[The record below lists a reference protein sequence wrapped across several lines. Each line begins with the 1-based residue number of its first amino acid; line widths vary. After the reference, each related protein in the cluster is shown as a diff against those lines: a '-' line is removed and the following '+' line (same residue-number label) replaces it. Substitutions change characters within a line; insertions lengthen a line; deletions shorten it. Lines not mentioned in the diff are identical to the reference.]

1 MSPVKN
7 LNKALEELMADTLI
21 GSVPADLVKD
31 GSDQAFMVDVIEAS
45 KTQPVIVDFWAPWCG
60 PCKTLA
66 PALEKA
72 VLAAK
77 GKVKLVKINID
88 ENPGVAGQL
97 GVKSIPAVFAFDR
110 GRPVDGFM
118 GAVPE
123 SQIRMFIDRLAGLAG
138 PDAAEEDLA
147 AALKEAGEALA
158 QGDVGGAAQTYAA
171 VLQADPE
178 NVKAIAGL
186 ARCYIAVG
194 EIEQARDSLSMVPED
209 KAKDAEVQSVR
220 AALELAS
227 AAPAGGA
234 DTAAFDAALKTNPND
249 HAARYDLAGALA
261 ARGDLEGAVNELLTI
276 VEKDRDWNEG
286 AARAQVLKIFEAAGL
301 GSDISKTGR
310 RRLSTILFS

>member
-1 MSPVKN
+1 MP
-7 LNKALEELMADTLI
+7 DTI
-21 GSVPADLVKD
+21 GAPATDLVKD
-31 GSDQAFMVDVIEAS
+31 GADQTFMADVIEAS
-45 KTQPVIVDFWAPWCG
+45 RETPVIVDFWAPWCG

-72 VLAAK
+72 VRGAK

-88 ENPGVAGQL
+88 EHPGVAGQL

-118 GAVPE
+118 GAIPE
-123 SQIRMFIDRLAGLAG
+123 SQIRMFVDKLSNLGG
-138 PDAAEEDLA
+138 PDAGAADLEE
-147 AALKEAGEALA
+147 ALKEAATALA
-158 QGDVGGAAQTYAA
+158 EGDIGGAAQVYAA

-186 ARCYIAVG
+186 ARCYIAAG
-194 EIEQARDSLSMVPED
+194 EIEQARDTLSMVPED
-209 KAKDAEVQSVR
+209 KAKDADVQSAR
-220 AALELAS
+220 AAIELAS

-234 DTAAFDAALKTNPND
+234 DTAAFDAALKGNPND
-249 HAARYDLAGALA
+249 HQARYDLAGALA

-301 GSDISKTGR
+301 TSDIAKNGR
-310 RRLSTILFS
+310 RRLSAILFS